1 MKKNRAKARIY
12 NALFTFKKQ
21 CCSIS
26 CLCRQKREMKIFQ
39 SICYLTRAFRFDKC
53 IFLTRQCGV
62 FYWVDSLLRLFRLL
76 RGELIK
82 CMARKLNQGKHSRI
96 CKQKLAS
103 KHLLCDS
110 RTINEP
116 CHDIMALFVLRK
128 LILQTRMRSHPVGLD
143 VWFLVGPF
151 VYFHTSCVW
160 TAKALARLCGCAGSS
175 EPSLVAYV
183 ISIIISW
190 AGLFISFHYV
200 TRIVCDLLFSCM

>member
-1 MKKNRAKARIY
+1 MQSVVKPCPGKMKKTRAKARIY

-39 SICYLTRAFRFDKC
+39 SIYNLTLAFRFDKS

-62 FYWVDSLLRLFRLL
+62 FYWVDSLLGLFRLL

-82 CMARKLNQGKHSRI
+82 CMGRKLNISKGNTLAI

-103 KHLLCDS
+103 KQLLCDS

-143 VWFLVGPF
+143 V
-151 VYFHTSCVW
+151 
-160 TAKALARLCGCAGSS
+160 
-175 EPSLVAYV
+175 
-183 ISIIISW
+183 
-190 AGLFISFHYV
+190 
-200 TRIVCDLLFSCM
+200 